1 MLFGKHI
8 NRYYLRYS
16 YLFIIGILTLVAI
29 DWVQLY
35 IPEYLGQVVDLF
47 TVDYVASE
55 IWLQVLDISLKI
67 LVIAFGLM
75 LGRILWRVTLFR
87 ASRKIEA
94 DIRAKMFEK
103 AEKLSRQYYQDNKV
117 GTIMSWFTSDT
128 ETIEEYFSWG
138 TLMMVDAI
146 FLSIFS
152 IIKMVRLN
160 ILLTLLLLIPLI
172 FIIIWGALVE
182 KFMSKAWIARQESND
197 KIYDFSNENFTGI
210 RVIKAFVK
218 EKQEMLQFAK
228 VAKRNKDVN
237 VRFARIEIIF
247 DIIIELL
254 IAIMFVTIIGFGGYL
269 VYRSVNADP
278 FIFVIFNF
286 SYTANLKVGEMV
298 TFVGYL
304 ETVIWPMI
312 ALGQVIAMR
321 ARAKASLG
329 RISNFLDAEED
340 IKSPENA
347 IKLKDV
353 KGKIEFKNFTFK
365 YPSGDYDALKNISLV
380 INPGEKIGI
389 VGRIGSGKTTFAN
402 VLCRLY
408 NFEKDSILIDDNDL
422 MQCDID
428 SLRANISY
436 APQDNFLFS
445 DTLKNNIAFNNPE
458 HEQLAVE
465 EAALFAVIDSDIK
478 GFEKGY
484 ETVSGE
490 RGVTLSGGQ
499 KQRISLARAYLKK
512 APIMILDDS
521 FSAVDL
527 STEEEMLKNINT
539 SLKDKTVIVIASRV
553 SSVSHLDKIIV
564 LNNGEVEAFDSPKNL
579 LKISPTYKRMVVA
592 QELEKELEEK

>member
-1 MLFGKHI
+1 MIFGKHI

-47 TVDYVASE
+47 VVNYVAEE

-160 ILLTLLLLIPLI
+160 LLLTLLLLIPLI
-172 FIIIWGALVE
+172 FIIVWGALVE
-182 KFMSKAWIARQESND
+182 KFMSKAWVERQESND

-218 EKQEMLQFAK
+218 EKQEMLHFAK

-237 VRFARIEIIF
+237 VKFARIEIVF

-254 IAIMFVTIIGFGGYL
+254 IAAMFVTIIGFGGYL

-278 FIFVIFNF
+278 FIFIIGSY

-353 KGKIEFKNFTFK
+353 K
-365 YPSGDYDALKNISLV
+365 
-380 INPGEKIGI
+380 
-389 VGRIGSGKTTFAN
+389 
-402 VLCRLY
+402 
-408 NFEKDSILIDDNDL
+408 
-422 MQCDID
+422 
-428 SLRANISY
+428 
-436 APQDNFLFS
+436 
-445 DTLKNNIAFNNPE
+445 
-458 HEQLAVE
+458 
-465 EAALFAVIDSDIK
+465 
-478 GFEKGY
+478 
-484 ETVSGE
+484 
-490 RGVTLSGGQ
+490 
-499 KQRISLARAYLKK
+499 
-512 APIMILDDS
+512 
-521 FSAVDL
+521 
-527 STEEEMLKNINT
+527 
-539 SLKDKTVIVIASRV
+539 
-553 SSVSHLDKIIV
+553 
-564 LNNGEVEAFDSPKNL
+564 
-579 LKISPTYKRMVVA
+579 
-592 QELEKELEEK
+592 

>member
-29 DWVQLY
+29 DWIQLY

-527 STEEEMLKNINT
+527 STEEEMLKNIYT

>member
-29 DWVQLY
+29 DWIQLY

-402 VLCRLY
+402 VLCRFY

-527 STEEEMLKNINT
+527 STEEEMLKNIYT